1 MEPENCGPEGGDFSD
16 CSLYICAKRASTG
29 GNNPSIG
36 YFETI
41 YVSDYDGPDNDSQ
54 HKFIISGIDRN
65 VDVYITSV
73 RKNYTK
79 KFIIMTDGNVIVSD

>member
-1 MEPENCGPEGGDFSD
+1 MEPEDCGPDGGDYSD

-29 GNNPSIG
+29 GNDPSNG

-41 YVSDYDGPDNDSQ
+41 YISDYAGPDPE
-54 HKFIISGIDRN
+54 HKFVISGIDRN
-65 VDVYITSV
+65 VNVYISSV